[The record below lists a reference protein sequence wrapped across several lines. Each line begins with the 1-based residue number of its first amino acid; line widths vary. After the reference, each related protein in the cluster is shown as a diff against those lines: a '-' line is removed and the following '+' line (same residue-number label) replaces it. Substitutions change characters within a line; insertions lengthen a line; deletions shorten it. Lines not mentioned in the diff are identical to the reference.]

1 MKVKVHTAHKK
12 IARLRGV
19 SRPRSNAVD
28 PISVAVIANRLS
40 AITKEMGQIML
51 LTSRSPIF
59 SESRDFV
66 TAIFDSQGRLVAQ
79 TSYIP
84 VLLGAIPYAMAAIR
98 RRYADKEL
106 APGDVIIAND
116 PYDGNSHLPDV
127 SIARPIFYKGKLA
140 FWSVT
145 KGHQADLGG
154 AGVAGYNPSA
164 KTVWEEG
171 LRLPAIKL
179 YSKGKYQSDVW
190 DLILLNVKSRH
201 LVEGDL
207 HCQIGATARG
217 EESLIEL
224 LDRYGHEAVNAAI
237 DAYLNASEKAMAAA
251 IKKIPDGHYSGESAL
266 DNDGI
271 EMDRQP
277 TVRVDVSVR
286 GKKLLFDFARSDGQ
300 TRGFVNS
307 PLANTAS
314 VCFQAL
320 FACIG
325 ASIPLNAGSLRLITI
340 SAPEGSLVNCRPPAP
355 TTASTLL
362 TCAAIAE
369 AIWIALAEAIP
380 SHTQCGWG
388 RRCAP
393 MSAGFNPRTKRL
405 FVCTHHNCKGG
416 SGATEGFDGWNHTGP
431 VSNMGG
437 SRATDP
443 EIFELAYPYQLLR
456 YELAPDTG
464 GAGKWRGG
472 LGAVLCW
479 RVESPDVQCV
489 TVGSGMHEKTRPFGL
504 FGGYP
509 GSLPRMQVTDREG
522 VKRELG
528 VNRFYEIA
536 CGDVFELHSQGGG
549 GFGDP
554 LERAPEL
561 VLADVVNGYVTID
574 GARHDY
580 GVVIDCADSTW
591 RINEAATSLERAH
604 RRPELSAINK

>member
-1 MKVKVHTAHKK
+1 MDAHQ
-12 IARLRGV
+12 I
-19 SRPRSNAVD
+19 D
-28 PISVAVIANRLS
+28 PISVAVIANRLT

-66 TAIFDSQGRLVAQ
+66 TAIFDAQGQLIAQ

-84 VLLGAIPYAMAAIR
+84 VLLGAIPFAMEAIR
-98 RRYADKEL
+98 RKYQDGEL
-106 APGDVIIAND
+106 HPGDVIVAND

-127 SIARPIFYKGKLA
+127 TVARPVFYNQKLA

-179 YSKGKYQSDVW
+179 YANGQYQSDVW

-217 EESLIEL
+217 EEALIEL
-224 LDRYGHEAVNAAI
+224 LERYGAATVNEAI
-237 DAYLNASEKAMAAA
+237 RSYLEATERKMAAA
-251 IKKIPDGHYSGESAL
+251 IKAIPDGCYSGERGL
-266 DNDGI
+266 DNDGV
-271 EMDRQP
+271 EMDKVVP
-277 TVRVDVSVR
+277 IRVDVKVD
-286 GKKLLFDFARSDGQ
+286 GEKLTFDFSRSGPQ
-300 TRGFVNS
+300 TRGYVNS

-325 ASIPLNAGSLRLITI
+325 PIAINAGSLRLIHI
-340 SAPEGSLVNCRPPAP
+340 SAPESSVVNCRAPAP

-362 TCAAIAE
+362 TCAAIAD
-369 AIWIALAEAIP
+369 AIWIALAQAVP
-380 SHTQCGWG
+380 GQTQAGWG

-393 MSAGFNPRTKRL
+393 MTAGLNPRTGKP

-416 SGATEGFDGWNHTGP
+416 SGATEGYDGWNHTGP

-443 EIFELAYPYQLLR
+443 EIFEIAYPYRLLQ
-456 YELAPDTG
+456 YEYAQDTG

-472 LGAVLCW
+472 TGAVLRW
-479 RVESPDVQCV
+479 RVEAPDVQCV
-489 TVGSGMHEKTRPFGL
+489 TVGSGMLEDTRAFGL
-504 FGGYP
+504 LGGQP
-509 GSLPRMQVTDREG
+509 GSLPKIQVTSRDGSKRQLQVNAFHAVAEG
-522 VKRELG
+522 
-528 VNRFYEIA
+528 
-536 CGDVFELHSQGGG
+536 DTFELFSQGGG

-554 LERAPEL
+554 LERDPDQ
-561 VLADVVNGYVTID
+561 VLYDVVNGFVSLEKSL
-574 GARHDY
+574 ADY
-580 GVVIDCADSTW
+580 GVVIRGENSTVDPQ
-591 RINEAATSLERAH
+591 ATEKERAA
-604 RRPELSAINK
+604 RKMAQAAG

>member
-1 MKVKVHTAHKK
+1 MN
-12 IARLRGV
+12 
-19 SRPRSNAVD
+19 RPDMSDQID
-28 PISVAVIANRLS
+28 PISVAVIANRLT

-66 TAIFDSQGRLVAQ
+66 TAIFDAQAQLIAQ

-84 VLLGAIPYAMAAIR
+84 VLLGAIPFAMEAIR
-98 RRYADKEL
+98 RKYRDQEL
-106 APGDVIIAND
+106 HPGDVIVAND

-127 SIARPIFYKGKLA
+127 TIARPVFYKGVVV

-179 YSKGKYQSDVW
+179 YAKGEYQRDVW
-190 DLILLNVKSRH
+190 DLILLNVKSRY

-217 EESLIEL
+217 EEALIEL
-224 LDRYGHEAVNAAI
+224 LERHGTATVDAAI
-237 DAYLNASEKAMAAA
+237 RSYLEATERKMAAA
-251 IKKIPDGHYSGESAL
+251 IKAIPDGCYSGERGL
-266 DNDGI
+266 DNDGV
-271 EMDRQP
+271 EMNRVVP
-277 TVRVDVSVR
+277 IRVDIEVD
-286 GKKLLFDFARSDGQ
+286 GEKLTFDFSRSGPQ
-300 TRGFVNS
+300 TRGYVNS

-325 ASIPLNAGSLRLITI
+325 AIPINAGSLRLINV
-340 SAPEGSLVNCRPPAP
+340 SAPENSVVNCRAPAP

-362 TCAAIAE
+362 TCAAIAD
-369 AIWIALAEAIP
+369 AIWIALAQAVP
-380 SHTQCGWG
+380 GQTQAGWG

-393 MSAGFNPRTKRL
+393 MTAGSNPRTGRP

-416 SGATEGFDGWNHTGP
+416 SGATEGYDGWNHTGP

-443 EIFELAYPYQLLR
+443 EIFEIAYPYKLLQ
-456 YELAPDTG
+456 YEYAPDTG

-472 LGAVLCW
+472 TGAVVRW
-479 RVESPDVQCV
+479 RVETPDLQCV
-489 TVGSGMHEKTRPFGL
+489 TVGSGMLEETRAFGL
-504 FGGYP
+504 LGGRP
-509 GSLPRMQVTDREG
+509 GSLPEMQVTSRDGSKRQLQVNAFHAIAEG
-522 VKRELG
+522 
-528 VNRFYEIA
+528 
-536 CGDVFELHSQGGG
+536 DTFELQSQGGG

-554 LERAPEL
+554 LERDPDL
-561 VLADVVNGYVTID
+561 VLDDVVNGFVSPEKSL
-574 GARHDY
+574 ADY
-580 GVVIDCADSTW
+580 GVVICRENSTLD
-591 RINEAATSLERAH
+591 REATKKERAA
-604 RRPELSAINK
+604 RKMARPVN

>member
-1 MKVKVHTAHKK
+1 MTKNLKVRGTHKK
-12 IARLRGV
+12 FASSRRANHARNND
-19 SRPRSNAVD
+19 SD
-28 PISVAVIANRLS
+28 PISIAVIANRLS

-66 TAIFDSQGRLVAQ
+66 TAIFDAQGRLVAQ

-84 VLLGAIPYAMAAIR
+84 VLLGAIPYAIEAIR
-98 RRYADKEL
+98 RRYKDTDL
-106 APGDVIIAND
+106 YPGDVIVAND

-127 SIARPIFYKGKLA
+127 SIARPVFYQGRLA

-179 YSKGKYQSDVW
+179 YSKGEYQRDVW
-190 DLILLNVKSRH
+190 DLLLLNVKSRH
-201 LVEGDL
+201 LVQGDL
-207 HCQIGATARG
+207 HCQIGATVRG

-224 LDRYGHEAVNAAI
+224 LDRYGREAVDSAI
-237 DAYLNASEKAMAAA
+237 ESFLDATEKTMAAA
-251 IKKIPDGHYSGESAL
+251 IRKFPDGFYAGESAL
-266 DNDGI
+266 DNDGV
-271 EMDRQP
+271 EMNRQP
-277 TVRVDVSVR
+277 TVRVDITV
-286 GKKLLFDFARSDGQ
+286 KDDKLLFDFARSDPQ
-300 TRGFVNS
+300 ARGFVNS
-307 PLANTAS
+307 PFANTAS

-325 ASIPLNAGSLRLITI
+325 AKIPLNAGSLRLMTIT
-340 SAPEGSLVNCRPPAP
+340 APEGSLVNCRPPAP

-369 AIWIALAEAIP
+369 AVWLALAQAIP
-380 SHTQCGWG
+380 AQSQAGWG

-393 MSAGFNPRTKRL
+393 MSAGYNPRTKRA

-416 SGATEGFDGWNHTGP
+416 SGATEGYDGWNHTGP

-443 EIFELAYPYQLLR
+443 EIFELAYPYQLLQ

-472 LGAVLCW
+472 LGAVLRW
-479 RVESPDVQCV
+479 RVDSQEVQCV
-489 TVGSGMHEKTRPFGL
+489 TVGSGMQEKTRSFGL
-504 FGGYP
+504 FRGKP
-509 GSLPRMQVTDREG
+509 GSLPRMQVTSRDGRT
-522 VKRELG
+522 KQLD
-528 VNRFYEIA
+528 VNRFYEVA
-536 CGDVFELHSQGGG
+536 DGDVFELHSQGGG
-549 GFGDP
+549 GYGDP
-554 LERAPEL
+554 LQRTPEL
-561 VLADVVNGYVTID
+561 VMEDILNGYLTKE
-574 GARHDY
+574 AALADY
-580 GVVIDCADSTW
+580 GVVIETGHDEP
-591 RINEAATSLERAH
+591 RIDHAGTAEERS
-604 RRPELSAINK
+604 RRNQPA

>member
-1 MKVKVHTAHKK
+1 MASAHSIRAPGRAKRAK
-12 IARLRGV
+12 RAL
-19 SRPRSNAVD
+19 VD
-28 PISVAVIANRLS
+28 PITVAVIANRLN

-66 TAIFDSQGRLVAQ
+66 TAIFDAQGRLVAQ

-84 VLLGAIPYAMAAIR
+84 VLLGAIPYAMEAIR
-98 RRYADKEL
+98 KHYKDGDL
-106 APGDVIIAND
+106 HPGDVIVAND

-127 SIARPIFYKGKLA
+127 SIARPVFYHGRLA

-154 AGVAGYNPSA
+154 AGVAGYNPAA

-179 YSKGKYQSDVW
+179 YSKGEYQSDVW

-207 HCQIGATARG
+207 HCQIGATIRG
-217 EESLIEL
+217 EESLLEL
-224 LDRYGHEAVNAAI
+224 LDRYGRKMVDRAI
-237 DAYLNASEKAMAAA
+237 ESYLAASEKAMAAA
-251 IKKIPDGHYSGESAL
+251 IKKIPNGRYSGERGL
-266 DNDGI
+266 DNDGV

-277 TVRVDVSVR
+277 CVRVDISVK
-286 GKKLLFDFARSDGQ
+286 GEKLLFDFARSDGQ

-325 ASIPLNAGSLRLITI
+325 ATIPLNAGSLRLITI
-340 SAPEGSLVNCRPPAP
+340 SAPAGSLVNCRAPAP

-369 AIWIALAEAIP
+369 AVWLALADAIP
-380 SHTQCGWG
+380 SQTQAGWG

-393 MSAGFNPRTKRL
+393 MSAGFNPRTQRP

-416 SGATEGFDGWNHTGP
+416 SGATEGYDGWNHTGP

-443 EIFELAYPYQLLR
+443 EIFELAYPYQLLQ

-472 LGAVLCW
+472 LGAVLRW
-479 RVESPDVQCV
+479 RVDSAEVQCV
-489 TVGSGMHEKTRPFGL
+489 TVGSGMLEETRAFGL
-504 FGGYP
+504 FGAHP
-509 GSLPRMQVTDREG
+509 GSLPTMQITSRDAS
-522 VKRELG
+522 KQELG
-528 VNRFYEIA
+528 VNRFYDVA
-536 CGDVFELHSQGGG
+536 RDDVFELHSQGGG

-554 LERAPEL
+554 LERAPEQ
-561 VLADVVNGYVTID
+561 VRQDVVAGYVT
-574 GARHDY
+574 AESAWLDY
-580 GVVIDCADSTW
+580 GVALDAGNGEP
-591 RINEAATSLERAH
+591 RINQQATAQERA
-604 RRPELSAINK
+604 RRSAIEVEPRVMNK

>member
-1 MKVKVHTAHKK
+1 M
-12 IARLRGV
+12 
-19 SRPRSNAVD
+19 
-28 PISVAVIANRLS
+28 AVIANRLT

-66 TAIFDSQGRLVAQ
+66 TAIFDAEGRLVAQ
-79 TSYIP
+79 TAYIP
-84 VLLGAIPYAMAAIR
+84 VLLGSIPFAMEAIR
-98 RRYADKEL
+98 NKYRDQKL
-106 APGDVIIAND
+106 HPGDVLIAND
-116 PYDGNSHLPDV
+116 PYEGNSHLPDV
-127 SIARPIFYKGKLA
+127 TVARPVFYQEKLV

-154 AGVAGYNPSA
+154 AGVAGYNPAA

-179 YSKGKYQSDVW
+179 YSQGTYQSDVW

-207 HCQIGATARG
+207 HCQIGATKRG
-217 EESLIEL
+217 EDALIEL
-224 LDRYGHEAVNAAI
+224 LDRHGTEIVNHAI
-237 DAYLNASEKAMAAA
+237 ESYLQATERKMAAV
-251 IKKIPDGHYSGESAL
+251 IKKIPDGSYAGERGI
-266 DNDGI
+266 DNDGVV
-271 EMDRQP
+271 MDKLANI
-277 TVRVDVSVR
+277 RVDVKVD
-286 GKKLLFDFARSDGQ
+286 GEKLTFDFTRSDGQ
-300 TRGFVNS
+300 TRGYINS

-325 ASIPLNAGSLRLITI
+325 AEIPINAGSLRLITV
-340 SAPEGSLVNCRPPAP
+340 SALKGSIVHCQAPAP

-362 TCAAIAE
+362 TCAAIAD
-369 AIWIALAEAIP
+369 AIWIALAAAAP
-380 SHTQCGWG
+380 SLSQAGWG

-393 MSAGFNPRTKRL
+393 MTAGFNPRTGKD

-443 EIFELAYPYQLLR
+443 EIFEIAYPYRLLQ
-456 YELAPDTG
+456 YEYAPDTG

-472 LGAVLCW
+472 TGAVLRW
-479 RVESPDVQCV
+479 RVDSAEVQCV
-489 TVGSGMHEKTRPFGL
+489 TVGSGMLEETRAYGL
-504 FGGYP
+504 LGGRP
-509 GSLPRMQVTDREG
+509 GSIPSIRVVSANGGTRQLQLNAFHDIGEG
-522 VKRELG
+522 
-528 VNRFYEIA
+528 EI
-536 CGDVFELHSQGGG
+536 FELISQGGG

-554 LERAPEL
+554 LERDPAL
-561 VLADVVNGYVTID
+561 VVQDVVNGYVSCEK
-574 GARHDY
+574 ALADY
-580 GVVIDCADSTW
+580 GVVLACREGEWTIDL
-591 RINEAATSLERAH
+591 AATNHARAT
-604 RRPELSAINK
+604 RKID

>member
-1 MKVKVHTAHKK
+1 MTRVQD
-12 IARLRGV
+12 
-19 SRPRSNAVD
+19 D
-28 PISVAVIANRLS
+28 PISVAVISNRLT

-66 TAIFDSQGRLVAQ
+66 TAIFDAEGQLVAQ

-84 VLLGAIPYAMAAIR
+84 VLLGAIPFAMKAICR
-98 RRYADKEL
+98 KYQNQEL
-106 APGDVIIAND
+106 HPGDVIIAND
-116 PYDGNSHLPDV
+116 PYEGNSHLPDV
-127 SIARPIFYKGKLA
+127 TIARPVFYQGRLV

-154 AGVAGYNPSA
+154 AGVAGYNPAA

-179 YSKGKYQSDVW
+179 YDRGRYQGDVW

-224 LDRYGHEAVNAAI
+224 LNRYGCATTQAVIAS
-237 DAYLNASEKAMAAA
+237 YLSATEKRMAAA
-251 IKKIPDGHYSGESAL
+251 IQAIPDGAYSGERGL
-266 DNDGI
+266 DNDGV
-271 EMDRQP
+271 EMNKIVNVRLDL
-277 TVRVDVSVR
+277 RVDDR
-286 GKKLLFDFARSDGQ
+286 RLTFDFSRSDKQ
-300 TRGFVNS
+300 TRGYVNS

-325 ASIPLNAGSLRLITI
+325 SAIPINAGSLGLIDI
-340 SAPEGSLVNCRPPAP
+340 VAPEGSLVHCRAPAP

-362 TCAAIAE
+362 TCAAIAD
-369 AIWIALAEAIP
+369 AVWIALAKAVP
-380 SHTQCGWG
+380 SQSQAGWG

-393 MSAGFNPRTKRL
+393 MSAGHNPRTGRA

-416 SGATEGFDGWNHTGP
+416 SGATEGYDGWNHTGP

-443 EIFELAYPYQLLR
+443 EIFETAYPYTLLQ

-464 GAGKWRGG
+464 GAGRWRGG
-472 LGAVLCW
+472 TGAVLRW
-479 RVESPDVQCV
+479 QVGTPEIQCV
-489 TVGSGMHEKTRPFGL
+489 TVGSGMLEETRAYGL
-504 FGGYP
+504 LGAKP
-509 GSLPRMQVTDREG
+509 GSLPRMKIISRDGTE
-522 VKRELG
+522 RELG
-528 VNRFYEIA
+528 VNAFHHVDE
-536 CGDVFELHSQGGG
+536 GDTFELVSQGGG

-554 LERAPEL
+554 LERDPDR
-561 VLADVVNGYVTID
+561 VLRDVID
-574 GARHDY
+574 GLVSEQAALADY
-580 GVVIDCADSTW
+580 GVAIAGADGDRKIDWQATQQERS
-591 RINEAATSLERAH
+591 RRKARAA
-604 RRPELSAINK
+604 KV